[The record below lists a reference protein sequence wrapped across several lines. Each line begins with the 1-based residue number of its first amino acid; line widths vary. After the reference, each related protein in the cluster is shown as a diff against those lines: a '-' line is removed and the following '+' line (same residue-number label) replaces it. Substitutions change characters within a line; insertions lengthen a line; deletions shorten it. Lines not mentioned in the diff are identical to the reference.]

1 MIPQNE
7 PIAENGNHSPCGGE
21 GGSSLPMG
29 EGGGRGRNW
38 SGTTFGNGGM
48 HSALIAVMKVMDVRL
63 IYAFV
68 SVFVVPVCLLLNTN
82 GSRSVAYRFYRKRF
96 GYGRLRAAW
105 NTYVN
110 HCIFGQVVVDRFA
123 MYAGKKFEI
132 EVDGYDK
139 FLELASKPEGFI
151 QMSAHIG
158 NYEIAGYT
166 LTADPKV
173 FYALVFDGEKESV
186 TKNRNKMF
194 SSTNIRMISV
204 KPDMSHLFEINGALQ
219 RGETVS
225 LPADRFN
232 GSPRY
237 VEQVFL
243 GAKARFPQGPL
254 SVATMRELDVLA
266 VNVMKESMKK
276 YHVYVTPLKYDKTVS
291 RKEQIDQLSK
301 SYVSE
306 LERMVRKYPHQWYN
320 FFEFWQ
326 ESA

>member
-1 MIPQNE
+1 M
-7 PIAENGNHSPCGGE
+7 
-21 GGSSLPMG
+21 
-29 EGGGRGRNW
+29 
-38 SGTTFGNGGM
+38 
-48 HSALIAVMKVMDVRL
+48 
-63 IYAFV
+63 
-68 SVFVVPVCLLLNTN
+68 SVFVVPVCLILNTN

-132 EVDGYDK
+132 EIDGYDK
-139 FLELASKPEGFI
+139 FLELASKPDGFI
-151 QMSAHIG
+151 QLSAHIG

-276 YHVYVTPLKYDKTVS
+276 YHVYVTPLEYDKTVS

-301 SYVSE
+301 SYVAE

>member
-1 MIPQNE
+1 MP
-7 PIAENGNHSPCGGE
+7 HSDTEYKKNSP
-21 GGSSLPMG
+21 L
-29 EGGGRGRNW
+29 GGGGAW
-38 SGTTFGNGGM
+38 AGTTFGSGGM
-48 HSALIAVMKVMDVRL
+48 HRALIAVMKVMDIRL
-63 IYAFV
+63 LYAFV
-68 SVFVVPVCLLLNTN
+68 AVFVVPVCLILNTN

-110 HCIFGQVVVDRFA
+110 HCSFGQVVVDRFG

-132 EVDGYDK
+132 EIDGYDI
-139 FLELASKPEGFI
+139 FLEQASKPEGFI

-186 TKNRNKMF
+186 TENRNKMF
-194 SSTNIRMISV
+194 ASTNIRMISV

-243 GAKARFPQGPL
+243 GAKARFPQGPH

-276 YHVYVTPLKYDKTVS
+276 YHVYVTPLEYDKTVS

-301 SYVSE
+301 AYVSE

-320 FFEFWQ
+320 FYEFWQ
-326 ESA
+326 

>member
-1 MIPQNE
+1 ML
-7 PIAENGNHSPCGGE
+7 HSDTEYKKNSPF
-21 GGSSLPMG
+21 
-29 EGGGRGRNW
+29 GGGGAW
-38 SGTTFGNGGM
+38 KGTTFGSGGM
-48 HSALIAVMKVMDVRL
+48 HRALITVMKVMDIRL
-63 IYAFV
+63 LYAFV
-68 SVFVVPVCLLLNTN
+68 SVFVVPVCLILNTN

-110 HCIFGQVVVDRFA
+110 HCLFGQVVVDRFG

-132 EVDGYDK
+132 EIDGYDR
-139 FLELASKPEGFI
+139 FLEHASKPEGFI

-186 TKNRNKMF
+186 TENRNKMF
-194 SSTNIRMISV
+194 ASTNIRMISV

-243 GAKARFPQGPL
+243 GAKARFPQGPH

-276 YHVYVTPLKYDKTVS
+276 YHVYVTPLEYDKTAS

-301 SYVSE
+301 AYVSE

-326 ESA
+326 